1 MLSSAKARPELSG
14 YAIFQFNLTV
24 LYQLSTIAERL
35 IVRFAYILLL
45 RRNDHAANCQKLVQ
59 GPEGASTTSHPPSR

>member
-24 LYQLSTIAERL
+24 LYRLSTIAERL
-35 IVRFAYILLL
+35 IVLFAYILLL
-45 RRNDHAANCQKLVQ
+45 RRNNHAAYFQKLVQ
-59 GPEGASTTSHPPSR
+59 RLDGASTTSPPPSR